1 VKPALPLEKIAA
13 RAFSLGASLVGAA
26 HVVTLLASPS
36 HRRFPIDRRV
46 QESRSVLVL
55 ALAHDDAKPEMDW
68 WDNRQGRTPGNRRLI
83 KINRK
88 LAKWFRKTYAVEASE
103 LPYHAHQRGVF
114 LKDAAVLAGLGV
126 VGKNNLLVTPQYGPR
141 VRLRALLLDRYIACT
156 GPLAGFSPC
165 DTCEG
170 FCMRACPKEAFA
182 GGAYRHDRCRQQME
196 KNESEPVV
204 LASPV
209 VGMPTRFKIAYCRLC
224 ELACPVGR

>member
-1 VKPALPLEKIAA
+1 MDPALPFDKIATQA
-13 RAFSLGASLVGAA
+13 VSLGASLVGAA

-36 HRRFPIDRRV
+36 HRRFQIDRRV
-46 QESRSVLVL
+46 QEARSVLVL

-88 LAKWFRKTYAVEASE
+88 LKKWFRKTYAVEASE
-103 LPYHAHQRGVF
+103 LPYNAHQRGVF

-126 VGKNNLLVTPQYGPR
+126 MGKNNLLVTPQYGPR
-141 VRLRALLLDRYIACT
+141 VRLRALLLDRFVQCT
-156 GPLAGFSPC
+156 GPLTGFSPC
-165 DTCEG
+165 ETCEG

-196 KNESEPVV
+196 KNESDPVV

>member
-1 VKPALPLEKIAA
+1 LDPALPFEKISAKA
-13 RAFSLGASLVGAA
+13 VSLGASLVGAA

-36 HRRFPIDRRV
+36 HRRYPVDQRV
-46 QESRSVLVL
+46 RAARSVLVL
-55 ALAHDDAKPEMDW
+55 ALAHSDAKPEMDW
-68 WDNRQGRTPGNRRLI
+68 WDNRQGRTPGNRQMI
-83 KINRK
+83 DINQK
-88 LAKWFRKTYAVEASE
+88 LAQWFRKTYAVEANE

-141 VRLRALLLDRYIACT
+141 VRLRALLLDRFVQCT

-165 DTCEG
+165 EDCEQPC
-170 FCMRACPKEAFA
+170 FRVCPRKAFA
-182 GGAYRHDRCRQQME
+182 GGVYQRDRCRQQMV
-196 KNESEPVV
+196 KNERDPVV

-224 ELACPVGR
+224 ELACPVGC